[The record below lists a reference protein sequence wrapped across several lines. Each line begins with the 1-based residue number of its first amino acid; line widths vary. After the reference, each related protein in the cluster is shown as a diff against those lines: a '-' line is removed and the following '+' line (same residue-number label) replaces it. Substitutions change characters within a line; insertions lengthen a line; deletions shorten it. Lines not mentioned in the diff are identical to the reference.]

1 MKANKGIISFL
12 ISVFLLGLSGC
23 LNYEQEVSFYPDG
36 SGTMRINYWMKL
48 PDTLKL
54 EILNQVGLFNKDSIH
69 TQFSSSYSSV
79 ENVTVYTDTTDSTIH
94 SSIQISFTH
103 IDSLN
108 STRPFSE
115 ANFSLKDGA
124 AGQKIFSQF
133 IPPVATGFGFDG
145 SDFFVKYIYEFPG
158 EIITHNAHI
167 AGKRKLEWNY
177 TLSELGRGKTI
188 SVTYRPFKLKET
200 PLWIYI
206 LSGAV
211 LIVVIIFLLRK
222 KKSW

>member
-1 MKANKGIISFL
+1 MKAIKVIISL
-12 ISVFLLGLSGC
+12 LMLSVFLGLSGC

-36 SGTMRINYWMKL
+36 SGTMRISYWMKL

-54 EILNQVGLFNKDSIH
+54 EVLNQVGLFNRDSIQN
-69 TQFSSSYSSV
+69 QFSSSYSNV
-79 ENVTVYTDTTDSTIH
+79 ENVSVYNDTTDSTIH
-94 SSIQISFTH
+94 ASIQISFTH

-108 STRPFSE
+108 NTRPFSE

-145 SDFFVKYIYEFPG
+145 SEFYVNYIYDFPG
-158 EIITHNAHI
+158 EIITHNANI

-177 TLSELGRGKTI
+177 TISELGRGKTI

-211 LIVVIIFLLRK
+211 LVVVIIFLLRK

>member
-1 MKANKGIISFL
+1 MKFIRFYTLL
-12 ISVFLLGLSGC
+12 IFTWICFILPGC

-36 SGTMRINYWMKL
+36 SGTMRISYWMSL

-54 EILNQVGLFNKDSIH
+54 EVLNQVGLFNRDSI
-69 TQFSSSYSSV
+69 TNQFSSSYSNV

-94 SSIQISFTH
+94 ASIQLSFTH

-108 STRPFSE
+108 NTRPFSE

-145 SDFFVKYIYEFPG
+145 SDFQVKYIYDFPG
-158 EIITHNAHI
+158 EIITHNAHS

-177 TLSELGRGKTI
+177 SLAELGRGKTI

-206 LSGAV
+206 VSGAV
-211 LIVVIIFLLRK
+211 LVVVIIFLLRK